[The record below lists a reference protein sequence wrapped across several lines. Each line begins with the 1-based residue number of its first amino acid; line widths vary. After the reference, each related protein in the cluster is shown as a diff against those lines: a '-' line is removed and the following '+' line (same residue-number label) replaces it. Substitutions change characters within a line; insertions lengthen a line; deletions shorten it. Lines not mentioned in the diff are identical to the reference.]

1 MKKRLIC
8 FLILSSFIIG
18 LVFVGSCKDYDDF
31 ALDIR
36 VENLENKLNQNCEN
50 LSDTIDSIKARLGRI
65 KECACTPSNIKD
77 SIAVL
82 YEYLGDVL
90 KDTVVSADSANKK
103 IKGIQNVI
111 NYLNKRLSNVAV
123 TADSAYSIADS
134 LRQLRFGWGDSLKLA
149 YDSIL
154 MLNRSVEKIYIRLDS
169 IKMLD
174 SVIKVKDSL
183 TQVRI
188 DSVIKEYKKADS
200 AQQASIDTLFKHD
213 SIINV
218 SIKELI
224 KQDSVHTARIDSLAK
239 VTYQLDSLAK
249 DYRDTAMAWADTV
262 ANRVKVALNDRI
274 DSVIKEYNK
283 ADSAI
288 NKRIDACL
296 DTMRLNWNRIQQIND
311 TLNVIDSTLK
321 SHKIR
326 LDSIDL
332 RLDSLE
338 LRMDSLELRV
348 DTLELKVD
356 SLRDAEM
363 KRISGIVIQGTKN
376 DVFGSFALPIGVRSN
391 ILMAYSTK
399 FNGADFPTRM
409 PGLKGSDKIT
419 SKDAAVIP
427 LAFEES
433 LDGESVVSGGNA
445 SDNAG
450 KLYFTLNP
458 NDVKIDSTYHFYLI
472 NSLGDKTPVTLDSVR
487 KSKEKLTFGY
497 TAAKNASQVVA
508 DDINTVNGFYQAD
521 VNIAAA
527 DAYSLRPDL
536 DESALAAVVKDVK
549 NFRDGIDLGN
559 LASTLL
565 NSVDGVLDANALYV
579 TWEDKFGTHSATSEY
594 NVAVATIKPLSYNV
608 IDKVAGKIPNYDIPD
623 NPIHYL
629 LSQINVPSFTLNFD
643 TIKIDDITIS
653 IDTVKFSLPD
663 KADSL
668 KVTIDLYVPV
678 EMDANVT
685 IDDTLKGDSIHL
697 KGNAAVKDSIHIV
710 HSTYV
715 HIDSIYTTLNGNIK
729 HLLDSVNISL
739 KNVNGKINS
748 VVNNIQDQIQNQV
761 NKMLNSIQG
770 SVNQS
775 VTDIVGDIKTQIG
788 NNKFVKKIETLANK
802 LNSLYERV
810 DGLGRA
816 FTQPML
822 MYAANGD
829 FHPVSKSK
837 GIPTP
842 ISGIGTH
849 ELVISSLTNEIIT
862 PSYKKYIAVT
872 NFRDAS
878 TGKDY
883 QKDNQNA
890 DYIKNTVNK
899 AGDFGKILDGET
911 KIVKFEPTKKGIYEI
926 LISTIDYSGYMYHR
940 KFYVNV
946 K

>member
-1 MKKRLIC
+1 MKKRLVC

-82 YEYLGDVL
+82 YNYLGDVL

-348 DTLELKVD
+348 DTLELEVD

-363 KRISGIVIQGTKN
+363 KRISGIIIQGTKN
-376 DVFGSFALPIGVRSN
+376 NVFGSFALPIGVRSN

-399 FNGADFPTRM
+399 FNGADFPTRAA
-409 PGLKGSDKIT
+409 GLKGSDKIT

-433 LDGESVVSGGNA
+433 LDGESVISGGNA

-472 NSLGDKTPVTLDSVR
+472 NSLGDKTPVTIDSVR

-521 VNIAAA
+521 VNIAAK
-527 DAYSLRPDL
+527 DAYSLRPNL
-536 DESALAAVVKDVK
+536 DESALAAVAKDVK

-559 LASTLL
+559 LASTMLS
-565 NSVDGVLDANALYV
+565 SVDGVLDANALYV

-594 NVAVATIKPLSYNV
+594 NLAVATIKPLSYNIV
-608 IDKVAGKIPNYDIPD
+608 DKISGKIPNYDIPN

-629 LSQINVPSFTLNFD
+629 LNELNVPSFTLNFD

-678 EMDANVT
+678 TMNADVV

-697 KGNAAVKDSIHIV
+697 KGNATVDDSIHIV

-748 VVNNIQDQIQNQV
+748 LVNNIQDQIQSQV

-770 SVNQS
+770 SVDQT

-788 NNKFVKKIETLANK
+788 NNKFVKKIEQLANK
-802 LNSLYERV
+802 LNSYYERV
-810 DGLGRA
+810 DGLGRTL
-816 FTQPML
+816 TQPML

-842 ISGIGTH
+842 IAGTGTH
-849 ELVISSLTNEIIT
+849 ELVITSLTNEIVT

-872 NFRDAS
+872 NFKDAS

-899 AGDFGKILDGET
+899 AGDFGKILDGDT

>member
-90 KDTVVSADSANKK
+90 KDTVVSADSANKTF
-103 IKGIQNVI
+103 KGIQNVI

-149 YDSIL
+149 YDTIL

-363 KRISGIVIQGTKN
+363 KRISGIIIQGTKN
-376 DVFGSFALPIGVRSN
+376 NVFGSFALPIGVRSN

-409 PGLKGSDKIT
+409 PGLKGSDVIS
-419 SKDAAVIP
+419 SKDAEVIP
-427 LAFEES
+427 LTFEQS
-433 LDGESVVSGGNA
+433 LDGESVISGGNA

-472 NSLGDKTPVTLDSVR
+472 NSLGDKTPVTIDSVR

-521 VNIAAA
+521 VNIAAS
-527 DAYSLRPDL
+527 DAYSLRPNL
-536 DESALAAVVKDVK
+536 DESALAAVAKDVK

-559 LASTLL
+559 LASTMLS
-565 NSVDGVLDANALYV
+565 SVDGVLDANALYV

-594 NVAVATIKPLSYNV
+594 NLAVATIKPLSYNIV
-608 IDKVAGKIPNYDIPD
+608 DKISGKIPNYDIPN

-629 LSQINVPSFTLNFD
+629 LNELNVPSFTLNFD
-643 TIKIDDITIS
+643 TVKIEDLTIT

-663 KADSL
+663 KVDSL
-668 KVTIDLYVPV
+668 SVKIDVKVPV
-678 EMDANVT
+678 DMDADVVIN
-685 IDDTLKGDSIHL
+685 DTLKGDSIHL
-697 KGNAAVKDSIHIV
+697 KGKATVKDSIHVV
-710 HSTYV
+710 HTTKV
-715 HIDSIYTTLNGNIK
+715 ALNDVYTTMNNRIEA
-729 HLLDSVNISL
+729 LLDSMNLSL

-748 VVNNIQDQIQNQV
+748 SVNNIQDQIQSQV

-770 SVNQS
+770 SVDQT

-788 NNKFVKKIETLANK
+788 NNKFVKKIEQLANK
-802 LNSLYERV
+802 LNSYYERV
-810 DGLGRA
+810 DGLGRTL
-816 FTQPML
+816 TQPML

-842 ISGIGTH
+842 IAGTGTH
-849 ELVISSLTNEIIT
+849 ELVITSLTNEIVT

-872 NFRDAS
+872 NFKDAS

-883 QKDNQNA
+883 QKDDQNA

-899 AGDFGKILDGET
+899 AGDFGKILDGDT
-911 KIVKFEPTKKGIYEI
+911 KIVKFVPTKKGIYEI
-926 LISTIDYSGYMYHR
+926 FISTIDYSGYMYHR

>member
-90 KDTVVSADSANKK
+90 KDTVVSADSANKTF
-103 IKGIQNVI
+103 KGIQNVI

-149 YDSIL
+149 YDTIL

-348 DTLELKVD
+348 DTLELEVD

-363 KRISGIVIQGTKN
+363 KRISGIIIQGTKN
-376 DVFGSFALPIGVRSN
+376 NVFGSFALPIGVRSN

-399 FNGADFPTRM
+399 FNGADFPTRAA
-409 PGLKGSDKIT
+409 GLKGSDKIT

-433 LDGESVVSGGNA
+433 LDGESVISGGNA

-472 NSLGDKTPVTLDSVR
+472 NSLGDKTPVTIDSVR

-521 VNIAAA
+521 VNIAAS
-527 DAYSLRPDL
+527 DAYSLRPNL
-536 DESALAAVVKDVK
+536 DESALAAVAKDVK

-559 LASTLL
+559 LASTMLS
-565 NSVDGVLDANALYV
+565 SVDGVLDANALYV

-594 NVAVATIKPLSYNV
+594 NLAVATIKPLSYNIV
-608 IDKVAGKIPNYDIPD
+608 DKISGKIPNYDIPN

-629 LSQINVPSFTLNFD
+629 LNELNVPSFTLNFD

-678 EMDANVT
+678 TMNADVV

-697 KGNAAVKDSIHIV
+697 KGNATVDDSIHIV

-748 VVNNIQDQIQNQV
+748 LVNNIQDQIQSQV

-770 SVNQS
+770 SVDQT

-788 NNKFVKKIETLANK
+788 NNKFVKKIEQLANK
-802 LNSLYERV
+802 LNSYYERV
-810 DGLGRA
+810 DGLGRTL
-816 FTQPML
+816 TQPML

-842 ISGIGTH
+842 IAGTGTH
-849 ELVISSLTNEIIT
+849 ELVITSLTNEIVT

-872 NFRDAS
+872 NFKDAS

-899 AGDFGKILDGET
+899 AGDFGKILDGDT
-911 KIVKFEPTKKGIYEI
+911 KIVKFVPTKKGIYEI

>member
-90 KDTVVSADSANKK
+90 KDTVVSADSANKTF
-103 IKGIQNVI
+103 KGIQNVI

-149 YDSIL
+149 YDTIL

-348 DTLELKVD
+348 DTLELEVD

-363 KRISGIVIQGTKN
+363 KRISSIIIQGTKN

-391 ILMAYSTK
+391 VLMAYSTK

-409 PGLKGSDKIT
+409 PGLKGSDVIS

-427 LAFEES
+427 LTFEQS
-433 LDGESVVSGGNA
+433 LDGESVISGGNA

-472 NSLGDKTPVTLDSVR
+472 NSLGDKTPVTIDSVR

-521 VNIAAA
+521 VNIAAS
-527 DAYSLRPDL
+527 DAYSLRPNL
-536 DESALAAVVKDVK
+536 DESALAAVAKDVK

-559 LASTLL
+559 LASTML

-594 NVAVATIKPLSYNV
+594 NLAVATIKPLSYNIV
-608 IDKVAGKIPNYDIPD
+608 DKISGKIPNYDIPN

-629 LSQINVPSFTLNFD
+629 LNELNVPSFTLNFD

-678 EMDANVT
+678 TMTADVV

-697 KGNAAVKDSIHIV
+697 KGNATVDDSIHIV

-748 VVNNIQDQIQNQV
+748 LVNNIQDQIQSQV

-770 SVNQS
+770 SVDQS

-788 NNKFVKKIETLANK
+788 NNKFVKKIEQLANK
-802 LNSLYERV
+802 LNSYYERV
-810 DGLGRA
+810 DGLGRTL
-816 FTQPML
+816 TQPML

-842 ISGIGTH
+842 IAGTGTH
-849 ELVISSLTNEIIT
+849 ELVITSLTNEIVT

-872 NFRDAS
+872 NFKDAS

-883 QKDNQNA
+883 QKDDQNA

-899 AGDFGKILDGET
+899 AGDFGKILDGDT
-911 KIVKFEPTKKGIYEI
+911 KIVKFVPTKKGIYEI

>member
-90 KDTVVSADSANKK
+90 KDTVVSADSANKTF
-103 IKGIQNVI
+103 KGIQNVI

-149 YDSIL
+149 YDTIL

-348 DTLELKVD
+348 DTLELEVD

-363 KRISGIVIQGTKN
+363 KRISSIIIQGTKN

-409 PGLKGSDKIT
+409 PGLKGSDVIS

-427 LAFEES
+427 LTFEQS
-433 LDGESVVSGGNA
+433 LDGESVISGGNA

-472 NSLGDKTPVTLDSVR
+472 NSLGDKTPVTIDSVR

-521 VNIAAA
+521 VNIAAS
-527 DAYSLRPDL
+527 DAYSLRPNL
-536 DESALAAVVKDVK
+536 DESALAAVAKDVK

-559 LASTLL
+559 LASTML

-594 NVAVATIKPLSYNV
+594 NLAVATIKPLSYNIV
-608 IDKVAGKIPNYDIPD
+608 DKISGKIPNYDIPN

-629 LSQINVPSFTLNFD
+629 LNELNVPSFTLNFD

-678 EMDANVT
+678 TMTADVV

-697 KGNAAVKDSIHIV
+697 KGNATVDDSLHIV

-748 VVNNIQDQIQNQV
+748 LVNNIQDQIQSQV

-770 SVNQS
+770 SVDQT

-788 NNKFVKKIETLANK
+788 NNKFVKKVEKLANK
-802 LNSLYERV
+802 LNSYYERV
-810 DGLGRA
+810 DGLGRTL
-816 FTQPML
+816 TQPML

-842 ISGIGTH
+842 IAGTGTH
-849 ELVISSLTNEIIT
+849 ELVITSLTNEIVT

-872 NFRDAS
+872 NFKDAS

-883 QKDNQNA
+883 QKDDQNA

-899 AGDFGKILDGET
+899 AGDFGKILDGDT
-911 KIVKFEPTKKGIYEI
+911 KIVKFVPTKKGIYEI

>member
-90 KDTVVSADSANKK
+90 KDTVVSADSANKTF
-103 IKGIQNVI
+103 KGIQNVI

-149 YDSIL
+149 YDTIL

-213 SIINV
+213 SIINA

-363 KRISGIVIQGTKN
+363 KRISSIIIQGTEN
-376 DVFGSFALPIGVRSN
+376 NVFGSFALPFNVKSN

-409 PGLKGSDKIT
+409 PGLKGSDVIS
-419 SKDAAVIP
+419 SKDAEVIP
-427 LAFEES
+427 LTFEQS
-433 LDGESVVSGGNA
+433 LDGETVISGGTA

-458 NDVKIDSTYHFYLI
+458 NDVKIDSTYHFSLI
-472 NSLGDKTPVTLDSVR
+472 NSLGAKTPVTIDSVR
-487 KSKEKLTFGY
+487 KSEKKLSFGY
-497 TAAKNASQVVA
+497 SAAKNASQVVEN
-508 DDINTVNGFYQAD
+508 DINTVNGFYQAD
-521 VNIAAA
+521 INIAAA

-536 DESALAAVVKDVK
+536 DESALAAVARDIK
-549 NFRDGIDLGN
+549 NYRDGIDLGN
-559 LASTLL
+559 LASTMLS
-565 NSVDGVLDANALYV
+565 SVDGVLDANALYV
-579 TWEDKFGTHSATSEY
+579 TWEDKFGKHSATSEY
-594 NVAVATIKPLSYNV
+594 NLAVATIKPLSYNT
-608 IDKVAGKIPNYDIPD
+608 IDKIVGKIPSVDIPK

-629 LSQINVPSFTLNFD
+629 LNELKVPSITLKFD
-643 TIKIDDITIS
+643 TIKIDDLTIT

-663 KADSL
+663 KVDSL
-668 KVTIDLYVPV
+668 TVKIDVKVPV
-678 EMDANVT
+678 DMKADVVIN
-685 IDDTLKGDSIHL
+685 DTLKGDSIHL
-697 KGNAAVKDSIHIV
+697 KGNATVKDSLHVV
-710 HSTYV
+710 HTTKV
-715 HIDSIYTTLNGNIK
+715 ALNDVYTTMNNRIEA
-729 HLLDSVNISL
+729 LLDSMNLSL

-748 VVNNIQDQIQNQV
+748 SVNNIQDQIQTQV
-761 NKMLNSIQG
+761 NKMLTSIQG
-770 SVNQS
+770 TVNQS

-788 NNKFVKKIETLANK
+788 NNKFVKKIEKLANK
-802 LNSLYERV
+802 LNNYYEHI
-810 DGLGRA
+810 DGLAREMV
-816 FTQPML
+816 QPTL
-822 MYAANGD
+822 LYAANGD
-829 FHPVSKSK
+829 FHPVSKSEVV
-837 GIPTP
+837 PT
-842 ISGIGTH
+842 SLAGTGTY
-849 ELVISSLTNEIIT
+849 ELVITSLTNEIIT
-862 PSYKKYIAVT
+862 PAYKKYIAVT

-878 TGKDY
+878 TGQDWQNDDQNKDY
-883 QKDNQNA
+883 ILD
-890 DYIKNTVNK
+890 IVNK
-899 AGDFGKILDGET
+899 AGDFGQLLDGDT

>member
-1 MKKRLIC
+1 
-8 FLILSSFIIG
+8 
-18 LVFVGSCKDYDDF
+18 
-31 ALDIR
+31 
-36 VENLENKLNQNCEN
+36 
-50 LSDTIDSIKARLGRI
+50 
-65 KECACTPSNIKD
+65 
-77 SIAVL
+77 
-82 YEYLGDVL
+82 
-90 KDTVVSADSANKK
+90 
-103 IKGIQNVI
+103 
-111 NYLNKRLSNVAV
+111 
-123 TADSAYSIADS
+123 
-134 LRQLRFGWGDSLKLA
+134 
-149 YDSIL
+149 
-154 MLNRSVEKIYIRLDS
+154 
-169 IKMLD
+169 
-174 SVIKVKDSL
+174 
-183 TQVRI
+183 
-188 DSVIKEYKKADS
+188 
-200 AQQASIDTLFKHD
+200 
-213 SIINV
+213 
-218 SIKELI
+218 
-224 KQDSVHTARIDSLAK
+224 
-239 VTYQLDSLAK
+239 
-249 DYRDTAMAWADTV
+249 MAWADTV

-348 DTLELKVD
+348 DTLELEVD

-363 KRISGIVIQGTKN
+363 KRISSIIIQGTKN

-399 FNGADFPTRM
+399 FSGAKFPTRSTAKVM
-409 PGLKGSDKIT
+409 KGSNKIT
-419 SKDAAVIP
+419 SNDEDVIP
-427 LAFEES
+427 VAFDDD
-433 LDGESVVSGGNA
+433 LLGENVISGGNA

-472 NSLGDKTPVTLDSVR
+472 NSLGDKTPVTIDSVR
-487 KSKEKLTFGY
+487 KSKDKLTFGY

-521 VNIAAA
+521 VNIAAS
-527 DAYSLRPDL
+527 DAYSLRPNL
-536 DESALAAVVKDVK
+536 DESALAAVAKDVK

-559 LASTLL
+559 LASTMLS
-565 NSVDGVLDANALYV
+565 SVDGVLDANALYV

-594 NVAVATIKPLSYNV
+594 NLAVATIKPLSYNA
-608 IDKVAGKIPNYDIPD
+608 IDKISNKIPDYDIPD

-629 LSQINVPSFTLNFD
+629 LSQINVPSITLKFD
-643 TIKIDDITIS
+643 TIKIEDLTIT

-663 KADSL
+663 KVDSL
-668 KVTIDLYVPV
+668 SVKIDVKVPV
-678 EMDANVT
+678 DMKADVVIN
-685 IDDTLKGDSIHL
+685 DTLKGDSIHL
-697 KGNAAVKDSIHIV
+697 KGNATVKDSIHVV
-710 HSTYV
+710 HTTKV
-715 HIDSIYTTLNGNIK
+715 ALNDVYTTMNNRIEA
-729 HLLDSVNISL
+729 LLDSMNLSL

-748 VVNNIQDQIQNQV
+748 SVNNIQNQIQAQV
-761 NKMLNSIQG
+761 NKMLNSIQAT
-770 SVNQS
+770 VDQS

-788 NNKFVKKIETLANK
+788 NNKFVQKVEKLANK

-810 DGLGRA
+810 DGLGRE

-822 MYAANGD
+822 MYAAGGD
-829 FHPVSKSK
+829 FHPVSKSS

-842 ISGIGTH
+842 ISGTGTH
-849 ELVISSLTNEIIT
+849 ELVITSLTNEIIT
-862 PSYKKYIAVT
+862 PAYKKLIAVT
-872 NFRDAS
+872 NFR
-878 TGKDY
+878 
-883 QKDNQNA
+883 NA
-890 DYIKNTVNK
+890 DGDWQNDGQHFDYIRNTVNQ
-899 AGDFGKILDGET
+899 AGDFGKLLDGDT
-911 KIVKFEPTKKGIYEI
+911 KIVKFVPTKKGIYEI

>member
-90 KDTVVSADSANKK
+90 KDTVVSADSANKTF
-103 IKGIQNVI
+103 KGIQNVI

-149 YDSIL
+149 YDTIL

-363 KRISGIVIQGTKN
+363 KRISGIIIQGTKN
-376 DVFGSFALPIGVRSN
+376 NVFGSFALPIGVRSN

-399 FNGADFPTRM
+399 FNGADFPTRAA
-409 PGLKGSDKIT
+409 GLKGSDIIT

-433 LDGESVVSGGNA
+433 LDGESVISGGNA

-472 NSLGDKTPVTLDSVR
+472 NSLGDKTPVTIDSVR

-521 VNIAAA
+521 VNIAAS
-527 DAYSLRPDL
+527 DAYSLRPNL
-536 DESALAAVVKDVK
+536 DESALAAVAKDVK

-559 LASTLL
+559 LASTMLS
-565 NSVDGVLDANALYV
+565 SVDGVLDANALYV

-594 NVAVATIKPLSYNV
+594 NLAVATIKPLSYNIV
-608 IDKVAGKIPNYDIPD
+608 DKISGKIPNYDIPN

-629 LSQINVPSFTLNFD
+629 LNELNVPSFTLNFD

-678 EMDANVT
+678 TMKADVV

-697 KGNAAVKDSIHIV
+697 KGNATVDDSIHIV

-748 VVNNIQDQIQNQV
+748 LVNNIQDQIQSQV

-770 SVNQS
+770 SVDQT

-788 NNKFVKKIETLANK
+788 NNKFVKKIEQLANK
-802 LNSLYERV
+802 LNSYYERV
-810 DGLGRA
+810 DGLGRTL
-816 FTQPML
+816 TQPML

-842 ISGIGTH
+842 IAGTGTH
-849 ELVISSLTNEIIT
+849 ELVITSLTNEIVT

-872 NFRDAS
+872 NFKDAS

-899 AGDFGKILDGET
+899 AGDFGKILDGDT
-911 KIVKFEPTKKGIYEI
+911 KIVKFAPTKKGIYEI

>member
-90 KDTVVSADSANKK
+90 KDTVVSADSANKTF
-103 IKGIQNVI
+103 KGIQNVI

-149 YDSIL
+149 YDTIL

-363 KRISGIVIQGTKN
+363 KRISGIIIQGTKN
-376 DVFGSFALPIGVRSN
+376 NVFGSFALPIGVRSN

-399 FNGADFPTRM
+399 FNGADFPTRAA
-409 PGLKGSDKIT
+409 GLKGSDKIT

-433 LDGESVVSGGNA
+433 LDGESVISGGNA

-472 NSLGDKTPVTLDSVR
+472 NSLGDKTPVTIDSVR

-521 VNIAAA
+521 VNIAAK
-527 DAYSLRPDL
+527 DAYSLRPNL
-536 DESALAAVVKDVK
+536 DESALAAVAKDVK

-559 LASTLL
+559 LASTMLS
-565 NSVDGVLDANALYV
+565 SVDGVLDANALYV

-594 NVAVATIKPLSYNV
+594 NLAVATIKPLSYNIV
-608 IDKVAGKIPNYDIPD
+608 DKISGKIPNYDIPN

-629 LSQINVPSFTLNFD
+629 LNELNVPSFTLNFD

-678 EMDANVT
+678 TMNADVV

-697 KGNAAVKDSIHIV
+697 KGNATVDDSIHIV

-748 VVNNIQDQIQNQV
+748 LVNNIQDQIQSQV

-770 SVNQS
+770 SVDQS

-788 NNKFVKKIETLANK
+788 NNKFVKKIEQLANK
-802 LNSLYERV
+802 LNSYYERV
-810 DGLGRA
+810 DGLGRTL
-816 FTQPML
+816 TQPML

-829 FHPVSKSK
+829 FHPVSKSNA
-837 GIPTP
+837 IPTP
-842 ISGIGTH
+842 VSGTGTH
-849 ELVISSLTNEIIT
+849 ELVITSLTNEIVT

-872 NFRDAS
+872 NFKDAS

-899 AGDFGKILDGET
+899 AGDFGKILDGDT
-911 KIVKFEPTKKGIYEI
+911 KIVKFVPTKKGIYEI